1 VKNALEWS
9 LGLGI
14 GSRIPVICG
23 AFESAWRV
31 ECAEIIR
38 MLLPHSSR
46 SQIRIKIGSKNL
58 KNALKL
64 ALGVRI
70 VSRIPVICGAFESAW
85 RVECA

>member
-1 VKNALEWS
+1 
-9 LGLGI
+9 
-14 GSRIPVICG
+14 
-23 AFESAWRV
+23 
-31 ECAEIIR
+31 

-46 SQIRIKIGSKNL
+46 SQIRIKIGSKNV

-85 RVECA
+85 RVECAEMFRKIFYQSISLKQLVIANIGKH